1 MLLAHA
7 ARLLA
12 QAQLASALSFVLY
25 GLESG
30 RWLNG
35 ERKSLF
41 CALGALA
48 VDQQGDRADHYSG
61 ERTVY

>member
-41 CALGALA
+41 CALGAVA
-48 VDQQGDRADHYSG
+48 VDQQGD
-61 ERTVY
+61 